1 MAFFMVNVKGKYN
14 VLLGRD
20 WIHTNGCVP
29 STLHQCVMQ
38 WVGNDV
44 EVIEADDSVCVAMAK
59 PQENLSEGE
68 VKCLIG

>member
-1 MAFFMVNVKGKYN
+1 MVNVKGKYN

-20 WIHTNGCVP
+20 WIHTNGCAP